1 MKKKK
6 DLGLSRSELMLLTVT
21 EIISELIT
29 AHENKQDVDLNKL
42 KSAVSRKY
50 GLSSQPRL
58 VDIIAAVPANY
69 KKTLLPKLKAKP
81 IRTASGVSNVM
92 LFILIIVLIYKSLVH
107 EFSHAME
114 C

>member
-6 DLGLSRSELMLLTVT
+6 DLGLSRSELMLLAVT
-21 EIISELIT
+21 EIINELIT
-29 AHENKQDVDLNKL
+29 AHEKKQDVNLNKL

-81 IRTASGVSNVM
+81 VRTASGVSNM
-92 LFILIIVLIYKSLVH
+92 LFILIL
-107 EFSHAME
+107 F
-114 C
+114 

>member
-21 EIISELIT
+21 EIINELIA
-29 AHENKQDVDLNKL
+29 AHEKKQDVNLNKL

-81 IRTASGVSNVM
+81 IRTASGVSNM
-92 LFILIIVLIYKSLVH
+92 LFILIL
-107 EFSHAME
+107 F
-114 C
+114 

>member
-21 EIISELIT
+21 EIINELIT
-29 AHENKQDVDLNKL
+29 AHEKKQDVNLNKL

-81 IRTASGVSNVM
+81 VRTASGVSKM
-92 LFILIIVLIYKSLVH
+92 LFILIL
-107 EFSHAME
+107 F
-114 C
+114 

>member
-6 DLGLSRSELMLLTVT
+6 DLALSRSELMLLTVT
-21 EIISELIT
+21 EIISELIA
-29 AHENKQDVDLNKL
+29 AHEKKQDVNLNKL

-81 IRTASGVSNVM
+81 VRTASGVS
-92 LFILIIVLIYKSLVH
+92 IIIVLIYKSLTCNGIMKH
-107 EFSHAME
+107 
-114 C
+114 

>member
-6 DLGLSRSELMLLTVT
+6 DLGMSRSELMLLTVT
-21 EIISELIT
+21 DIINELIA
-29 AHENKQDVDLNKL
+29 AHERKEDVNLNKL
-42 KSAVSRKY
+42 KSAVSRRY

-81 IRTASGVSNVM
+81 VRTASGVST
-92 LFILIIVLIYKSLVH
+92 KSLRFLQLCV
-107 EFSHAME
+107 FISILML
-114 C
+114 CYVTT

>member
-21 EIISELIT
+21 EIINELIT
-29 AHENKQDVDLNKL
+29 AHEKKQDVNLNKL

-81 IRTASGVSNVM
+81 VRTASGVSNM
-92 LFILIIVLIYKSLVH
+92 LFILIL
-107 EFSHAME
+107 F
-114 C
+114 